1 MSAAILV
8 IEDDPASLD
17 LITYLLTAHGYR
29 ASAAVRGD
37 DGLVRAREQRP
48 DLVLCDI
55 QLPGM
60 DGYEIAAQLKSD
72 ESLCTIPLIAVT
84 AMAMVG
90 DRDKVLAA
98 GFDAYISKPV
108 DPQTFIA
115 QIEPFLW
122 SSRSMTLAV
131 HAPAGDVKKAAPAY
145 RGTILVVDDSAV
157 NVELKRSI
165 FEPLGYRIL
174 AACTVADGLLQARER
189 DLNLIILDIGL
200 PDASGLDFLRRL
212 QSDAQVRD
220 IPVVIITSTHAQS
233 NIRREA
239 LALGAK
245 RFLIR
250 PMDSRQVLREIEAC
264 LAETQ
269 GGVHARDSRR

>member
-17 LITYLLTAHGYR
+17 LMMYLLTAHGYR
-29 ASAAVRGD
+29 ASGVTRGD
-37 DGLVRAREQRP
+37 DGLAFVRQQRP

-55 QLPGM
+55 QLPGI
-60 DGYEIAAQLKSD
+60 DGYTIAAQLKAD
-72 ESLCTIPLIAVT
+72 ESLQQLPLIAVT

-90 DRDKVLAA
+90 DRDRVLSA
-98 GFDAYISKPV
+98 GFDGYVSKPI
-108 DPQTFIA
+108 DPQTFVA
-115 QIEPFLW
+115 QIEPFLNL
-122 SSRSMTLAV
+122 SPPAVLQVPPLAC
-131 HAPAGDVKKAAPAY
+131 ATPAAPPVY
-145 RGTILVVDDSAV
+145 RGTILVVDDTAV
-157 NVELKRSI
+157 NVDLKRSI
-165 FEPLGYRIL
+165 LEPAGYRIV
-174 AACTVADGLLQARER
+174 AAQTAADGLRQAREQ
-189 DLNLIILDIGL
+189 DLRLIILDIGL
-200 PDASGLDFLRRL
+200 PDASGLEFLRRL
-212 QSDAQVRD
+212 HADVQVRD

-269 GGVHARDSRR
+269 GGAHARDSGR

>member
-1 MSAAILV
+1 MSAAVLV

-17 LITYLLTAHGYR
+17 LMTYLLTAHGYR
-29 ASAAVRGD
+29 ATAAVRGD
-37 DGLVRAREQRP
+37 DGLAQVRQQRP
-48 DLVLCDI
+48 DLILCDI
-55 QLPGM
+55 QLPGI
-60 DGYEIAAQLKSD
+60 DGYAIAAQLKSD
-72 ESLCTIPLIAVT
+72 ESLRTIPLIAVT

-90 DRDKVLAA
+90 DRDKALAA

-115 QIEPFLW
+115 QIEPLLW
-122 SSRSMTLAV
+122 PLRSAALRV
-131 HAPAGDVKKAAPAY
+131 HVPASDVKKAVPSY

-174 AACTVADGLLQARER
+174 SACTVADGLRQAREPE
-189 DLNLIILDIGL
+189 LNLIILDIGL
-200 PDASGLDFLRRL
+200 PDASGLEFLRRL
-212 QSDAQVRD
+212 HADVQVRD

-233 NIRREA
+233 DIRREA

-250 PMDSRQVLREIEAC
+250 PMDSRQILREIEAC

-269 GGVHARDSRR
+269 GGAHARDSGR